1 MRFVPPNM
9 AARATLVATL
19 AVCTVTLYGCKSS
32 PFQANPFKSDAF
44 AHRTEKRVINDFA
57 KALAESDSQALA
69 KLTSPDFQA
78 TALADERS
86 IAEVKRIWPVKG
98 KLEVVAVKDVSADE
112 WHDAG
117 IAEKLVTVKDERDWK
132 TDHRLVVDPATKKWL
147 LDEILITKSQRGIT
161 ATKTV
166 SEQIVFINVIRDF
179 AFAWRG
185 NDREKRLAGVTDEC
199 RAELAPLPDD
209 VLNHLAGRLF
219 PPGVEDGVPEAT
231 MDDDIAIVRLERP
244 TSEVH
249 LQLKRIDGRWLV
261 DDAALGGKEKQSI
274 PSLRKT
280 AVAYAAA
287 VTFLTAYNA
296 NDRETLKTVATDT
309 FFDATLKSADLSSIP
324 LPPAEA
330 AEAGELK
337 IVETQGELVIDE
349 GDRTIQLALVRTD
362 NRDDVNAVTEFR
374 VEDVTLY
381 ENGGA
386 VKKRLAS
393 ALVAVPMA
401 QLYADALVSRD
412 VAHLRVMAT
421 RDFIDRVWEHV
432 PSSEVAARLPL
443 SEIEAGDRKVLSVVH
458 NGASTEVTMMQA
470 GRAMTYV
477 LRDEGGEVKIDDVL
491 LAVVDRP
498 QSLKT
503 TLVHVLPIVRLQAAL
518 AAGDVNAVKKDCSS
532 DFNRL
537 IWSQVRR
544 VPPTATAAARFLD
557 TPLTALNV
565 SETQA
570 TARFGT
576 EEFGGV
582 VTLLENRGQWKV
594 HDLTIVAGSGTGDQA
609 SLKPLLRDAL
619 ANGTLFAD
627 AGPSGAPPVTADAA
641 STIQQAS
648 YEAPATSSGAGNA
661 MSAPLEFLGSDA
673 IDDPREPRPLDLG
686 ASADFHGTP
695 ELTSEAQENL
705 TKPAADKSALPFAEP
720 LW

>member
-1 MRFVPPNM
+1 MRFVPPNT

-44 AHRTEKRVINDFA
+44 AHRTEKRVVNEFA
-57 KALAESDSQALA
+57 DALAEADSQALA
-69 KLTSPDFQA
+69 KLTSSDFQT

-98 KLEVVAVKDVSADE
+98 KLEVVAVKDVPADE
-112 WHDAG
+112 LHDAG
-117 IAEKLVTVKDERDWK
+117 VAEKLVTVKDERDWK
-132 TDHRLVVDPATKKWL
+132 TDQRLVRNPETEQWL

-185 NDREKRLAGVTDEC
+185 DDREKRLAGVTAEC
-199 RAELAPLPDD
+199 RAELEPLPED
-209 VLNHLAGRLF
+209 VLNHLARRMF

-261 DDAALGGKEKQSI
+261 DDAALGGKEEHSI

-287 VTFLTAYNA
+287 VKFLAAYNSS
-296 NDRETLKTVATDT
+296 DRETLKTVATET

-324 LPPAEA
+324 LPPAAA
-330 AEAGELK
+330 AESGELK

-362 NRDDVNAVTEFR
+362 DAEDVNAVTEFR

-401 QLYADALVSRD
+401 HLYADALVSRD

-432 PSSEVAARLPL
+432 DSPAVAASLPL
-443 SEIEAGDRKVLSVVH
+443 SEIQAGERKVLSVVH

-470 GRAMTYV
+470 NRAMTYV

-491 LAVVDRP
+491 LAVADRP
-498 QSLKT
+498 PSLKT
-503 TLVHVLPIVRLQAAL
+503 TLMHVLPIARLQTAL
-518 AAGDVNAVKKDCSS
+518 AAGDVEAVRKDCSS

-557 TPLTALNV
+557 TPLTALKV
-565 SETQA
+565 GETEA
-570 TARFGT
+570 TARFGS

-582 VTLLENRGQWKV
+582 VTLLENRGQWKI
-594 HDLTIVAGSGTGDQA
+594 HDMTIVAGSGAGNQA

-627 AGPSGAPPVTADAA
+627 AGPSGTPPVTADAA
-641 STIQQAS
+641 ATIQQAS
-648 YEAPATSSGAGNA
+648 YEVPATSSHADNVLPA
-661 MSAPLEFLGSDA
+661 SVDVLESDA

-686 ASADFHGTP
+686 ASADLQETP
-695 ELTSEAQENL
+695 ELAPEAQENL
-705 TKPAADKSALPFAEP
+705 AKPVTDKSALPFTEP